1 MRRNA
6 RLFSLLHHARWAL
19 LLPFVLMALL
29 APGVMPQR
37 AADGQMMLVLC
48 TPEGPSEMVIDL
60 ATGQPVPA
68 DAPQDGR
75 CDWAMAQAAA
85 VLPFDAPATAWPLVL
100 ARAEHAAGASLWRA
114 GALPGAVTARGPP
127 ILT

>member
-6 RLFSLLHHARWAL
+6 RLSSLLHHARWAL

-48 TPEGPSEMVIDL
+48 TPEGPAEMVIDL
-60 ATGQPVPA
+60 ATGQPVPF
-68 DAPQDGR
+68 DAPEDGR
-75 CDWAMAQAAA
+75 CDWAMAQAATLLH
-85 VLPFDAPATAWPLVL
+85 VDMPEAWPLVL
-100 ARAEHAAGASLWRA
+100 TRAEHAAGASLWRA

-127 ILT
+127 ILI